1 MRSLFPTQ
9 SMRADHSFPLNK
21 LPLGDVCEPKFS
33 TLSSRNGILRSVTLP
48 ATTPGG
54 NPPKYVAQFG
64 IGGSG
69 LAGVLSGSG
78 CVPVRYVWSAGVIP
92 NSVVNWPVA
101 NPVNPVGKLAGHI

>member
-33 TLSSRNGILRSVTLP
+33 TLLSRNGILRSVTLP

-54 NPPKYVAQFG
+54 APPKYVAQLG
-64 IGGSG
+64 TGVGSVE
-69 LAGVLSGSG
+69 LLG
-78 CVPVRYVWSAGVIP
+78 CVPIRYAWSAGVIP
-92 NSVVNWPVA
+92 KSVVNWPVA
-101 NPVNPVGKLAGHI
+101 NPVKPFGKLAGHI